1 MKKNL
6 LISSASLIIL
16 FSCTSI
22 ETNVNPN
29 SSYIDIK
36 VDENEKFLNY
46 LNDDWQNTLND
57 NPLFASYTGDK
68 RQNNKISSNNIDKFN
83 KNKKSDEQSLKLLR
97 SIDESKLTEENKL
110 NYKLKEFDL
119 LNSIGTREFPTYY
132 LRLNQRGGIQSFYE
146 TGNRLVYTSKQDYF
160 DWLERLRQFE
170 SNIYNAVEINKE
182 GLSKGH
188 TQPKLVTRGVI
199 AQLKSIIESNIDS
212 NPYMKVFL
220 EADDSFFTE
229 TEKANLINEAKNL
242 VQNKINP
249 AYEKLFNFFISLK
262 LLK

>member
-68 RQNNKISSNNIDKFN
+68 RQNNKISSNNIDKF
-83 KNKKSDEQSLKLLR
+83 
-97 SIDESKLTEENKL
+97 
-110 NYKLKEFDL
+110 
-119 LNSIGTREFPTYY
+119 
-132 LRLNQRGGIQSFYE
+132 
-146 TGNRLVYTSKQDYF
+146 
-160 DWLERLRQFE
+160 
-170 SNIYNAVEINKE
+170 
-182 GLSKGH
+182 
-188 TQPKLVTRGVI
+188 
-199 AQLKSIIESNIDS
+199 
-212 NPYMKVFL
+212 
-220 EADDSFFTE
+220 
-229 TEKANLINEAKNL
+229 EKR
-242 VQNKINP
+242 
-249 AYEKLFNFFISLK
+249 
-262 LLK
+262 